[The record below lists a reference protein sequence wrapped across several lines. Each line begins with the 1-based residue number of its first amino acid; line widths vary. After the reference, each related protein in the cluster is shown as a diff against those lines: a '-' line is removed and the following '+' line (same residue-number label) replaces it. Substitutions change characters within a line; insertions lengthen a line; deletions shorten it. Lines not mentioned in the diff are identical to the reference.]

1 MKLIVKYKYI
11 LCMMIY
17 SYFVIYLE
25 CSNNKNSFLN
35 KFEAKNSNSNSNQIL
50 AHSLSTTKTEEKI
63 NLITGIFLKSG
74 KLKKKQNNQRD
85 MFSSL
90 PREIKI
96 NQKIISLQSGEVSQ
110 KKIDL
115 SKNKSIL
122 MHSWIK
128 YFKYNDESSENEKS
142 QLKIKIN
149 SIPNK
154 FFTNRE
160 YREQLKNLPDIDYKQ
175 LDKDNEYKY
184 VINDES
190 FYLIVYKNII
200 TIFSNKEVK
209 IIYIKKYK
217 LLLYFLIYMQYM

>member
-1 MKLIVKYKYI
+1 
-11 LCMMIY
+11 MMIY